1 MLGCHERYSKMK
13 ETQRR
18 GATKQKGERYCN
30 KRGGGRRKKQRLW
43 QINRMPCAALLLM
56 SVAIWLFLLV
66 FIYFGQM
73 LTFIEGIPLMNE
85 DHGEIFNRTQIFPCI
100 YFCLFLA
107 CASCASWSPSGY
119 LDSSWVSHL
128 ILLHRVL
135 QVEDQIAE
143 PHLVNAQVELQI
155 G

>member
-18 GATKQKGERYCN
+18 GATKQKDERYCN

-43 QINRMPCAALLLM
+43 QINRMPHAALLLM

-73 LTFIEGIPLMNE
+73 LTFYRRNPLDE
-85 DHGEIFNRTQIFPCI
+85 
-100 YFCLFLA
+100 
-107 CASCASWSPSGY
+107 
-119 LDSSWVSHL
+119 
-128 ILLHRVL
+128 
-135 QVEDQIAE
+135 
-143 PHLVNAQVELQI
+143 
-155 G
+155 